1 MAKKHGH
8 KTQLF
13 ARCVVK
19 LVGSIIGFFDRLE
32 GGAGGSL
39 LSQAGKQVVSD
50 CQMII
55 RYIRIYDI
63 VVPVPGPGPKVHS
76 QKMWGKSKRQEAKS
90 SQGKGKGKVGERR
103 AG

>member
-1 MAKKHGH
+1 MA
-8 KTQLF
+8 
-13 ARCVVK
+13 
-19 LVGSIIGFFDRLE
+19 
-32 GGAGGSL
+32 SL

-90 SQGKGKGKVGERR
+90 RKSRGRGKGEESRLSK
-103 AG
+103 AASF